1 MSKKYGV
8 PSPLEPD
15 EDDRPAGQGRQE
27 VSATFPRQ
35 RRKFFQGFLE
45 KSTASKRRRFLE
57 KTQGEP
63 EPLNRNALTSRRRCS
78 ELGSSRKLSETQCEG
93 KTLDEVAIAG

>member
-27 VSATFPRQ
+27 VSAFFPWQ
-35 RRKFFQGFLE
+35 RPRNFQGFLE
-45 KSTASKRRRFLE
+45 KSAASQSGGLLE
-57 KTQGEP
+57 KTQ
-63 EPLNRNALTSRRRCS
+63 S
-78 ELGSSRKLSETQCEG
+78 GS
-93 KTLDEVAIAG
+93 